1 MTGELNFWDVEVW
14 SFIITMAILLGGM
27 LIANLLRRRISF
39 LRKSL
44 IPSSVLG
51 GFIILAVDA
60 GFKAI
65 FGHSMFTVST
75 LETLTFHGLGLG
87 FVALAW
93 RSSEK
98 DKSKKAK
105 RDVFNTSTVTVGAY
119 LIQAVI
125 GLLVTVTIS
134 YVINCYPASGI
145 LLPMG
150 YGQGPG
156 QAYNWGSIYQGYT
169 EYPAFENGASFG
181 LTIAAMGFISAS
193 IGGVFY
199 LNKLRRAGD
208 KRAQIDN
215 AEEIENLSAE
225 EITGKGE
232 IPMSESMDKLTVQFG
247 LIFVT
252 YFISFA
258 AMYGITI
265 LLDKMGGFAV
275 NTVKPLIWGFNFLVG
290 TAFTVLFKSVAGKLK
305 SKKIIH
311 RKYVN
316 NFMLNRISGVMFDI
330 MVVASIAAID
340 LSAFRHHEFW
350 LPLILI
356 CGVGAL
362 ITYFY
367 CNRICRYL
375 FPDYFDE
382 MFLAMYGMLT
392 GTASTGVILLREIDP
407 MFETPA
413 SYNLIYQNLW
423 SIILGAPM
431 LLLLGF
437 VARGMMWTWMTLGIL
452 SALFIAILLIQFRN
466 KLFKKKRTPEAAA
479 K

>member
-14 SFIITMAILLGGM
+14 SFVITLAILLGAM
-27 LIANLLRRRISF
+27 LLANVLRRNIPA

-44 IPSSVLG
+44 IPSSVMG
-51 GFIILAVDA
+51 GFIVLAADSA
-60 GFKAI
+60 FKAI
-65 FGHSMFTVST
+65 FGHSMFNIST
-75 LETLTFHGLGLG
+75 LEALTFHGLGLG

-93 RSSEK
+93 RSSDK

-105 RDVFNTSTVTVGAY
+105 RDVFNTSTVTVGSY
-119 LIQAVI
+119 LIQAIVGI
-125 GLLVTVTIS
+125 LITLLLS
-134 YVINCYPASGI
+134 YVINCYPAGGI

-181 LTIAAMGFISAS
+181 LTVAAMGFISAS
-193 IGGVFY
+193 IGGVYY

-215 AEEIENLSAE
+215 AEEMENLSAE

-232 IPMSESMDKLTVQFG
+232 IPLSESMDKLTVQFG

-258 AMYGITI
+258 AMYGLTI
-265 LLDKMGGFAV
+265 LLDKLGGFAV
-275 NTVKPLIWGFNFLVG
+275 NTVKPLLWGFNFLVG
-290 TAFTVLFKSVAGKLK
+290 TAFTVLFKGIGKKLK
-305 SKKIIH
+305 RENVIH
-311 RKYVN
+311 RQYTN
-316 NFMLNRISGVMFDI
+316 NFMLNRISGLMFDV

-340 LSAFRHHEFW
+340 LSAFKHHEFW
-350 LPLILI
+350 LPLLLV
-356 CGVGAL
+356 CVAGAV

-367 CNRICRYL
+367 NYRICRYL
-375 FPDYFDE
+375 FPDYSDE

-407 MFETPA
+407 LFDTPA
-413 SYNLIYQNLW
+413 SHNLIYQNLW
-423 SIILGAPM
+423 SIVLGAPM

-437 VARGMMWTWMTLGIL
+437 AARSLMWTWLTV
-452 SALFIAILLIQFRN
+452 AILVVLFAIILVLQFRD
-466 KLFKKKRTPEAAA
+466 KLFKKKE